1 MKKIWICSLLT
12 LCMLCALPGTA
23 AFSATSGHT
32 SAAEPPSASEPQNQ
46 PGSGT
51 EPQNQPGSDA
61 QDAQPQ
67 ALDASALEMPDT
79 PASIPDLTVETAKKS
94 SKSIQISWDSPD
106 DRFVAEYYVMR
117 RNVKNSIGKGNW
129 KTVAALEAEG
139 LEDGASYSYTDSL
152 KSSKPQQYEY
162 KICTL
167 SADQKTD
174 TRGAS
179 YEAQTNETAVL
190 GSNIKICIDPG
201 HYGTLNNNYEMT
213 GADGNYPYSEAV
225 FNLEVAKCLQ
235 AELKQFYGIDSFLT
249 RTGESVSLKYNG
261 KTYKNENLDQKN
273 IAVRGYAA
281 KQQGCDFFVS
291 LHTNS
296 TSRPSKPWSQPK
308 SINKAYVFVNQI
320 AHASDRGMLIANTI
334 GKSLTDYNRQAGIQT
349 NGFTTRSTL
358 KAAAFSSLNNDSA
371 KTNGT
376 VVYRRSS
383 SGGDYYGVL
392 RGASADGVPGILIEH
407 AFHATQIVRK
417 RAGMSSDLSESWAEC
432 DAYGIAAGFGFLES

>member
-1 MKKIWICSLLT
+1 MKKTWICSLLT
-12 LCMLCALPGTA
+12 LCMLSVTPGTA
-23 AFSATSGHT
+23 ALAATLDQDHT
-32 SAAEPPSASEPQNQ
+32 SAAETTS
-46 PGSGT
+46 GS
-51 EPQNQPGSDA
+51 
-61 QDAQPQ
+61 
-67 ALDASALEMPDT
+67 LPDT
-79 PASIPDLTVETAKKS
+79 GPQDQPVSAEEPENTDISETETTDTPVYIPDLTMETAKKS

-106 DRFVAEYYVMR
+106 DYVVSEYYLMR
-117 RNVKNSIGKGNW
+117 RSVKNSIGKGNW
-129 KTVAALEAEG
+129 KTLATLASKGRKE
-139 LEDGASYSYTDSL
+139 GASYSYTDSL
-152 KSSKPQQYEY
+152 KSSEPQQYEY

-167 SADQKTD
+167 SADQTTD
-174 TRGAS
+174 TRDAA
-179 YEAQTNETAVL
+179 YESQTNDTAVL

-201 HYGTLNNNYEMT
+201 HYGTLNNNYELT

-225 FNLEVAKCLQ
+225 FNLEVAKSLQ
-235 AELKQFYGIDSFLT
+235 TELKQFYGIDSFLT

-308 SINKAYVFVNQI
+308 SINKAYVFVNQV

-334 GKSLTDYNRQAGIQT
+334 GKSLTDYNKQAGIQT
-349 NGFTTRSTL
+349 SGFITRSKN
-358 KAAAFSSLNNDSA
+358 KAAAFSNLNNDSA

-376 VVYRRSS
+376 VVHRRSS

-392 RGASADGVPGILIEH
+392 RGASADGTPGILIEH

-417 RAGMSSDLSESWAEC
+417 RAGISSELSESWAEC
-432 DAYGIAAGFGFLES
+432 DAYGIAVGFGFLES